1 MPCCPLLSSELP
13 SVPSFACRGRQ
24 WHGPQGGSASG
35 ERERGESTGEPV
47 QPLPSMSSPPV
58 VLRQPKEVGLFL
70 ISQKRLRHLD
80 PVIPPDF
87 PSALPFVFP
96 PFSSPL
102 LLMVQVQFDSGLLTP
117 AI

>member
-1 MPCCPLLSSELP
+1 M
-13 SVPSFACRGRQ
+13 
-24 WHGPQGGSASG
+24 
-35 ERERGESTGEPV
+35 